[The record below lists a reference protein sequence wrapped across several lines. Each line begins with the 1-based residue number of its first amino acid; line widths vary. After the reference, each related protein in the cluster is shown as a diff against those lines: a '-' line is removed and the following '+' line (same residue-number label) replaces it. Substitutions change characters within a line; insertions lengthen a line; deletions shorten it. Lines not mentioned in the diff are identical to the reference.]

1 MKARACGATR
11 RSALSRWMGLVAE
24 SVLVQFLCQVENP
37 AGQLRVLCKQIVDV
51 RVVGVGLLLLED
63 GLTVLAV
70 ITNVERKIASRDTM
84 RVSVGQGLFSMN
96 SIHAAKTSACR

>member
-37 AGQLRVLCKQIVDV
+37 AGQLRVLCKRVVDV
-51 RVVGVGLLLLED
+51 RVVGGGLLLLED
-63 GLTVLAV
+63 GLTVLADHH
-70 ITNVERKIASRDTM
+70 ERREED
-84 RVSVGQGLFSMN
+84 RLEGHDEGQRRPRALLDDQ
-96 SIHAAKTSACR
+96 HPR